1 MSKNLF
7 GQCPLC
13 PKGAPERRL
22 FGGYCP
28 HHLRHPEDDQSGTKI
43 KAEPGGISE
52 SALRKKF
59 YEEQIK
65 LIPAKCE
72 NCKGKIITTAAWPPS
87 AAVAH
92 IVPKKHFKSV
102 QFHELNRWFGCI
114 ICHTDYDQK
123 GSDHAVKMAVWPIV
137 VKRFQK
143 FMDLIDD
150 KELKHLPKALR
161 DLTGR

>member
-7 GQCPLC
+7 GHCPLC
-13 PKGAPERRL
+13 PKGAAERRL
-22 FGGYCP
+22 FGGMCP
-28 HHLRHPEDDQSGTKI
+28 YHLKHPEDDHSGQTVK
-43 KAEPGGISE
+43 KDPSGSSE
-52 SALRKKF
+52 SYQRKIWF
-59 YEEQIK
+59 EEQIK

-114 ICHTDYDQK
+114 ICHTNYDQK
-123 GSDHAVKMAVWPIV
+123 GWDQAVKMAVWPIV

-143 FMDLIDD
+143 FMDLIED
-150 KELKHLPKALR
+150 KELKHLPTVLR